1 MVSRSFRRSRSLD
14 EQDHSCHYALS
25 PSAVTDVGTLSIDRR
40 LGNEVPQRR
49 LQKGNNLD
57 TGQKDV
63 VVSRLNRQFELC
75 ASSRHPSDEPQGK
88 FPLATPSPF
97 RANSKF

>member
-1 MVSRSFRRSRSLD
+1 MVSKSFRRSRSLD

-25 PSAVTDVGTLSIDRR
+25 SSAVTDVGKLIDRR
-40 LGNEVPQRR
+40 LGSEVPKRR

-75 ASSRHPSDEPQGK
+75 ASSRHPSDELQGT

-97 RANSKF
+97 RANPKF